1 MKVKLTLTVLAIV
14 VAFATAFLGSAS
26 ATTRSP
32 TTKVLVTTRCSRGCA
47 ELVGVYK
54 ARPRHIYLSD
64 DFGGTLTLHWKHWR
78 MRSASGYGSSYAVL
92 AGGCITARVR
102 VSLGEWANAQFLYMG
117 IRFTHVRN
125 HDSTTGSV
133 RPMRSHFEALGE
145 TFDEEGQPAWLP
157 LHQTG

>member
-1 MKVKLTLTVLAIV
+1 MKVKLTLTVLAIG
-14 VAFATAFLGSAS
+14 VALATAFLGSAS

-54 ARPRHIYLSD
+54 VKPRHIYLSD
-64 DFGGTLTLHWKHWR
+64 DFGGALTLHWTHWH
-78 MRSASGYGSSYAVL
+78 MRSATGYGSSYAVL
-92 AGGCITARVR
+92 AGGHITARVR
-102 VSLGEWANAQFLYMG
+102 VSLGVWANGEFTFMG

-133 RPMRSHFEALGE
+133 RPMRSHYEELME